1 MGFVMVVCTGMISF
15 GETDYDGGS
24 GSDEIYLITN
34 IFTKEAGQS
43 RVRTQMIGVF
53 EPVDA
58 GGTFPTTRI
67 LYMGEAKDM
76 TLTATCME
84 QDYGDPDALAA
95 ETHQVAEAAA
105 AGAKAA
111 GYDVP
116 DWAPGVLA
124 EIANAL
130 FGTGDDNL
138 GTASEYLP
146 AARLEQMVNAPEL
159 DERGIKYKFFTMHT
173 GEGSTYKFY
182 FNVIR

>member
-1 MGFVMVVCTGMISF
+1 MSFVLVTCTGMICF

-34 IFTKEAGQS
+34 ILTEDAGQA
-43 RVRTQMIGVF
+43 RARTQMIGVF

-58 GGTFPTTRI
+58 GGSFPFTRI
-67 LYMGEAKDM
+67 LFMGEAQDM

-84 QDYGDPDALAA
+84 QDYGDPDALKEEA
-95 ETHQVAEAAA
+95 HKVAEAAA
-105 AGAKAA
+105 VAARGA
-111 GYDVP
+111 GYEVP

-124 EIANAL
+124 ELANTL

-138 GTASEYLP
+138 GTVSEYLP
-146 AARLEQMVNAPEL
+146 APRLEQLKNAPVL
-159 DERGIKYKFFTMHT
+159 DERGIKHKFFTYHS

-182 FNVIR
+182 YNVI